1 MELHHLIFT
10 HLSIVSDDC
19 ATAIETN
26 DVEPVLTDINAD
38 YGNRT
43 LCCRSHGVLLVLAPR
58 PAYRWRGRST
68 PDHPITG
75 HTYSITSSA
84 RPSSVTGMVRPS
96 NFAVLRLM
104 TSVTLV
110 ICWTGRSAAFS
121 PLRNP
126 ETSESG
132 PHEC

>member
-68 PDHPITG
+68 AGPSHYR
-75 HTYSITSSA
+75 TYLFNHLVGATKQRDGNGEA
-84 RPSSVTGMVRPS
+84 E
-96 NFAVLRLM
+96 RLCGLEIDDKRDL
-104 TSVTLV
+104 SDLLDRQVGCLLALKK
-110 ICWTGRSAAFS
+110 S
-121 PLRNP
+121 RNK
-126 ETSESG
+126 
-132 PHEC
+132 